1 MQSIR
6 SSEAKGSLR
15 KSAARMTTGD
25 AATALSS
32 SLSRAILEPEFPEEE
47 ERVKKGMSS
56 NYSVSNQFVH
66 SGYSTI
72 WPATLVKLP
81 SSSATI
87 RHTVE
92 HSTKSKL
99 TDPGERADGSPCSP

>member
-6 SSEAKGSLR
+6 SSEAKDSLR
-15 KSAARMTTGD
+15 KSAVLMTTG
-25 AATALSS
+25 AAAAV